1 MDLAL
6 VQEQVPVTLLW
17 DNINVHMVQQTRVPT
32 MATLDQML
40 AAQPNVKMVGP
51 FNYNDAHTKL
61 VCTRRSMLIP
71 TKYVPMMIL
80 DGGLLPKDVWL

>member
-6 VQEQVPVTLLW
+6 VQEQMPVTILC
-17 DNINVHMVQQTRVPT
+17 DNINFHMVQQTRVPT

-51 FNYNDAHTKL
+51 FKT
-61 VCTRRSMLIP
+61 TMMPIP
-71 TKYVPMMIL
+71 S
-80 DGGLLPKDVWL
+80 